1 MTKLRP
7 DLSGPLFVKRSGTKK
22 REYFDKLSINPRR
35 KLSPKNNK
43 KNVSENTFDIL
54 KRNYLEYILKSQIH
68 F

>member
-22 REYFDKLSINPRR
+22 WEYFDKLSINPRR

-43 KNVSENTFDIL
+43 KNVSENTF
-54 KRNYLEYILKSQIH
+54 YILNVLD
-68 F
+68 